1 MSDRVEIAVQR
12 FREGLNCSQAVLSA
26 FADDFDL
33 PPKLALRVAAP
44 FGGGIARTGET
55 CGAVT
60 GALMVLGLR
69 FGATVA
75 TDKETKERMYS
86 IAQEFLAQ
94 FKRRHSSVLCRELL
108 GHDISTPQGRQ
119 KVKDLG
125 LHDDLCPRLV
135 ADAAELAGEML
146 KAGKHA

>member
-1 MSDRVEIAVQR
+1 MPDRVETAVQR
-12 FREGLNCSQAVLSA
+12 FREGFTCSQAVLSA
-26 FADDFDL
+26 YADDFDL

-60 GALMVLGLR
+60 GALMVLGLQ

-75 TDKETKERMYS
+75 TDKETKERMHS
-86 IAQEFLAQ
+86 IAQDFLAQ
-94 FKRRHSSVLCRELL
+94 FKRRRGSVLCRELL
-108 GHDISTPQGRQ
+108 GHDISTPEGWQ
-119 KVKDLG
+119 KVQELG
-125 LHDDLCPRLV
+125 LNTDLCPRLV
-135 ADAAELAGEML
+135 AEAAQLAGEML